1 MCGRAVDW
9 RNIEPPCDQVCGGA
23 GCDSCGDGISCD
35 GSGYGAMAKANK
47 AMDYALD
54 VQEKL
59 LGKDASGRSVRDD
72 VREAQAEANQAR
84 DDAQMAFD
92 ESERARNISETNK
105 VELQNII
112 DKIFD
117 FLDLEKASPESVRSV
132 SPDRNNILSYL
143 MYSSDRIIQINE
155 MTEEGLL
162 VVDCVRSAKHE
173 HLTDAR

>member
-1 MCGRAVDW
+1 
-9 RNIEPPCDQVCGGA
+9 
-23 GCDSCGDGISCD
+23 
-35 GSGYGAMAKANK
+35 MAKANK

-132 SPDRNNILSYL
+132 SPGNNTIHPLS
-143 MYSSDRIIQINE
+143 SS
-155 MTEEGLL
+155 
-162 VVDCVRSAKHE
+162 
-173 HLTDAR
+173 HLTEPYIN